1 MKIAVLAAS
10 GKQGRKLVEEAHN
23 RRLDVT
29 AFVRNEKKQV
39 ENVPNI
45 VKDIFDL
52 TYDDIKK
59 FDVIIDAF
67 GAWGDENVIQH
78 QTSLKHLVYLLKGK
92 PNRLLIVGGAGSLYV
107 DSNRRVR
114 LIDTPDFPESGKSL
128 AASMAKAFN
137 RLSTHKDVNWT
148 YVSPSMIFDADGK
161 RTGEY
166 QLGSDELLKNADG
179 KSYIS
184 YADYAVAM
192 IDEAEN
198 GNHIKER
205 ITVGSK

>member
-23 RRLDVT
+23 RDLDVT
-29 AFVRNEKKQV
+29 AFVRNENKQV
-39 ENVPNI
+39 DSIPNV

-52 TYDDIKK
+52 SYDDIKG

-78 QTSLKHLVYLLKGK
+78 QTSLKHLVHILKGK

-114 LIDTPDFPESGKSL
+114 LIDTPDFPENAKSL

-137 RLSTHKDVNWT
+137 LLSKHNDVNWT

-166 QLGSDELLKNADG
+166 QLGSDELLKDADG

>member
-23 RRLDVT
+23 RGLDVT

-52 TYDDIKK
+52 SYEDIKD

-78 QTSLKHLVYLLKGK
+78 QTSLKHLVDILKGK